1 MSVSVGLRVT
11 ASCVGTLVVSKAGG
25 AVMGISDGD
34 FVGLRVTGLWV
45 SDCDGLKEGGAV
57 IGILDGAVVGL
68 GMTGFWGGIVM
79 DSKKEAL

>member
-1 MSVSVGLRVT
+1 
-11 ASCVGTLVVSKAGG
+11 
-25 AVMGISDGD
+25 MGISDGD